1 METVNRNIHA
11 LLNSI
16 QKCQIYKDF
25 KKQEEI
31 LNKNPELAE
40 RVQRFRAENFR
51 LQNEEGQKDV
61 LAKAE
66 QLSRESEEL
75 RSFPEVKAYLDA
87 ELALCRMMQKI
98 CRTLTD
104 GVEMNIPV
112 YCFHLYVLCLHDD
125 RKNHRASL
133 GTFPEELAECIL
145 NYVFD
150 LSPVCDISVQTGI
163 KCGFYNFFSV
173 LHKIPGSKKG
183 EPIWETRGTGW
194 GRPA

>member
-31 LNKNPELAE
+31 LNKNPEMAE

-75 RSFPEVKAYLDA
+75 RSFPEVNAYLDA

-104 GVEMNIPV
+104 GVEMNIP
-112 YCFHLYVLCLHDD
+112 
-125 RKNHRASL
+125 R
-133 GTFPEELAECIL
+133 I
-145 NYVFD
+145 
-150 LSPVCDISVQTGI
+150 
-163 KCGFYNFFSV
+163 
-173 LHKIPGSKKG
+173 
-183 EPIWETRGTGW
+183 
-194 GRPA
+194 

>member
-66 QLSRESEEL
+66 QLSREL
-75 RSFPEVKAYLDA
+75 RSFPEVNAYLDA

-104 GVEMNIPV
+104 GVEMNIP
-112 YCFHLYVLCLHDD
+112 
-125 RKNHRASL
+125 R
-133 GTFPEELAECIL
+133 I
-145 NYVFD
+145 
-150 LSPVCDISVQTGI
+150 
-163 KCGFYNFFSV
+163 
-173 LHKIPGSKKG
+173 
-183 EPIWETRGTGW
+183 
-194 GRPA
+194 

>member
-11 LLNSI
+11 LLASI

-40 RVQRFRAENFR
+40 RVQHFRAENFR
-51 LQNEEGQKDV
+51 LQNEGEQEDI

-75 RSFPEVKAYLDA
+75 RSFPEVNAYLDA

-104 GVEMNIPV
+104 GVEMNIP
-112 YCFHLYVLCLHDD
+112 H
-125 RKNHRASL
+125 
-133 GTFPEELAECIL
+133 I
-145 NYVFD
+145 
-150 LSPVCDISVQTGI
+150 
-163 KCGFYNFFSV
+163 
-173 LHKIPGSKKG
+173 
-183 EPIWETRGTGW
+183 
-194 GRPA
+194 

>member
-25 KKQEEI
+25 KKQI

-104 GVEMNIPV
+104 GVEMNIP
-112 YCFHLYVLCLHDD
+112 
-125 RKNHRASL
+125 R
-133 GTFPEELAECIL
+133 I
-145 NYVFD
+145 
-150 LSPVCDISVQTGI
+150 
-163 KCGFYNFFSV
+163 
-173 LHKIPGSKKG
+173 
-183 EPIWETRGTGW
+183 
-194 GRPA
+194 

>member
-75 RSFPEVKAYLDA
+75 RSFPEVNAYLDA

-104 GVEMNIPV
+104 GRGR
-112 YCFHLYVLCLHDD
+112 FRCLGLMD
-125 RKNHRASL
+125 RRNCRGRLSAGNGSL
-133 GTFPEELAECIL
+133 A
-145 NYVFD
+145 
-150 LSPVCDISVQTGI
+150 
-163 KCGFYNFFSV
+163 
-173 LHKIPGSKKG
+173 
-183 EPIWETRGTGW
+183 
-194 GRPA
+194 